1 MTDSSIERQAAAISR
16 LKQFEPT
23 WDAERVTSS
32 LQAGLSLLVDRFYWR
47 VHFDVEAMVGAD
59 SMLMPLSEATAA
71 EQTKE
76 VIEIYQIVESAWAFH
91 EFGYATTPGNW
102 YLQWLGDLRLGER
115 MSVPE
120 VAERL
125 DRHQT
130 KSPDARRRAFVDRL
144 LKILPEA
151 GRSPLILP
159 RLFPLAVHLATAL
172 AFGDRARAQQV
183 RDQQTALLPMIEACD
198 RCHGSVLENGRI
210 CDGCSN
216 PLWNYRWLN
225 DLG

>member
-1 MTDSSIERQAAAISR
+1 MTDASTDQQAAAVSR
-16 LKQFEPT
+16 LKQFAPAL
-23 WDAERVTSS
+23 DAQRVTSS

-47 VHFDVEAMVGAD
+47 IHFDVEALVGAD
-59 SMLMPLSEATAA
+59 SMLMPLSEAKAA

-76 VIEIYQIVESAWAFH
+76 TIEVYQIVESAWAFR
-91 EFGYATTPGNW
+91 EFGYATTPGDW

-115 MSVPE
+115 VSVPE

-125 DRHQT
+125 DRYQNR
-130 KSPDARRRAFVDRL
+130 SPDARRRAFMDRL
-144 LKILPEA
+144 LKILPES

-172 AFGDRARAQQV
+172 AFDDRARAQQV
-183 RDQQTALLPMIEACD
+183 RAQQIALLPMIEACD
-198 RCHGSVLENGRI
+198 RCQGSVLENGRI
-210 CDGCSN
+210 CDWCGN

-225 DLG
+225 DEG